1 MRARGFSPEAAQ
13 KQFSASEDWRKKHN
27 VAQVY
32 ISTKPEDLEYS
43 RRFYP
48 CWTGRRDKVLQSYPL
63 IFRLSLPESSILAW
77 STSLC
82 LPISFLRTFTTRAWC
97 HSIRNKISSNV
108 SYLAASMN
116 STRHSFIINS
126 VALYEYMT
134 RFTFPLCSHL
144 PHATSPTPISST
156 TTVIDLGD
164 VSLSSLWQ
172 LRHHLQEASK
182 LSTANY
188 PETLHH
194 VAIVNSPSFFP
205 VIWRWI
211 KVGNAVSLC

>member
-1 MRARGFSPEAAQ
+1 MIAM
-13 KQFSASEDWRKKHN
+13 H
-27 VAQVY
+27 
-32 ISTKPEDLEYS
+32 
-43 RRFYP
+43 
-48 CWTGRRDKVLQSYPL
+48 
-63 IFRLSLPESSILAW
+63 
-77 STSLC
+77 
-82 LPISFLRTFTTRAWC
+82 
-97 HSIRNKISSNV
+97 
-108 SYLAASMN
+108 
-116 STRHSFIINS
+116 HSFVVNS
-126 VALYEYMT
+126 VALYEHMT

-156 TTVIDLGD
+156 TSIIDLGD

-172 LRHHLQEASK
+172 LRHHLQEASS

-211 KVGNAVSLC
+211 KVGNDISLFTQKQIFMFCSRAGSTKALVVKYMFWEEIQDPPYWNLSMLIIFLRLMEES

>member
-1 MRARGFSPEAAQ
+1 
-13 KQFSASEDWRKKHN
+13 
-27 VAQVY
+27 
-32 ISTKPEDLEYS
+32 
-43 RRFYP
+43 
-48 CWTGRRDKVLQSYPL
+48 
-63 IFRLSLPESSILAW
+63 
-77 STSLC
+77 
-82 LPISFLRTFTTRAWC
+82 
-97 HSIRNKISSNV
+97 
-108 SYLAASMN
+108 MN

-156 TTVIDLGD
+156 TSIIDLGD
-164 VSLSSLWQ
+164 ASLSSLWQ
-172 LRHHLQEASK
+172 LRHHLQEASNM
-182 LSTANY
+182 STANY

-211 KVGNAVSLC
+211 KVGNAVSLLNQKKTNFHFFCSRAGSTKVLVVKYMFWEKIQEPPYWDWSMLIIFLLLMEESLNGSTGMNLTLMTKLKNYLVVNYPKVL

>member
-1 MRARGFSPEAAQ
+1 M
-13 KQFSASEDWRKKHN
+13 
-27 VAQVY
+27 
-32 ISTKPEDLEYS
+32 
-43 RRFYP
+43 
-48 CWTGRRDKVLQSYPL
+48 
-63 IFRLSLPESSILAW
+63 
-77 STSLC
+77 
-82 LPISFLRTFTTRAWC
+82 
-97 HSIRNKISSNV
+97 
-108 SYLAASMN
+108 SYLPASTN
-116 STRHSFIINS
+116 SMRHSFIINS

-144 PHATSPTPISST
+144 PHATSPTPVSST
-156 TTVIDLGD
+156 TSIIDLDD

-172 LRHHLQEASK
+172 LRHHLQEASS

-211 KVGNAVSLC
+211 KVGNGISLLIQFFMFCSRAGSTRALVVKYMS